1 MSDLFGDFNK
11 ILKKDLFPIL
21 VKYLK
26 DPNKKITY
34 NINNIL
40 NDPHIFLTDIFEKVS
55 KNKDRNVNQGDYK
68 DIENINDLESSLDNE
83 NDEYDELLKRLNVIE
98 ENMVQLEKIL
108 KDKN

>member
-11 ILKKDLFPIL
+11 ILKKDLFPLL

-26 DPNKKITY
+26 DPSKKITY

-55 KNKDRNVNQGDYK
+55 KNKDRNVNKGDYK
-68 DIENINDLESSLDNE
+68 DIENINDIESSLDNE